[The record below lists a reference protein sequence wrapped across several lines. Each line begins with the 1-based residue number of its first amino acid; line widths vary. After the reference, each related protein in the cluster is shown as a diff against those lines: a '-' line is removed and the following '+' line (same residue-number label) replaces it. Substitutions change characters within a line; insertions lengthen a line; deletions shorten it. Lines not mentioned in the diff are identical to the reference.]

1 MLVRVFEAD
10 TMTAALKKVKEAL
23 GPDALILS
31 TRTVRKN
38 GLGMFRKP
46 ICEITAAIDDP
57 AEAGRAAGTPQP
69 ESPGGPQ
76 AAVPPVNLATR
87 ADAEAP
93 EDTLTYQDLWRQR
106 RVIDPLEEE
115 VRELKQQVNG
125 NGLAAVRSEID
136 ELKAML
142 SQLARTHVPAETASP
157 AAPVDIPRPASRS
170 GAEVQEMALLQGT
183 LARLGISGEAA
194 AQLEQFAWE
203 QLSPRQLADPQ
214 RIEEFLAGAVA
225 QLIRVTGPLQSRP
238 GRQRCIALVGPTG
251 VGKTTTIAKIAA
263 GQRMAGL
270 QRIALL
276 TIDTY
281 RIAAVE
287 QLKVYGEIM
296 GLPVEVI
303 LNPEQ
308 LQQALLRHADKDL
321 ILIDTA
327 GRSPRDE
334 ASLAELELFLGPE
347 RGTEN
352 CLVLSATTRDLE
364 LRETVRRFGR
374 LPLHSLIFTKL
385 DECEQCGTLLNIAVQ
400 QRLPLSFLTNGQRVP
415 EDLLVAEPGAI
426 AHIITGAQ

>member
-142 SQLARTHVPAETASP
+142 SQLARKIGRAHV
-157 AAPVDIPRPASRS
+157 
-170 GAEVQEMALLQGT
+170 
-183 LARLGISGEAA
+183 
-194 AQLEQFAWE
+194 
-203 QLSPRQLADPQ
+203 
-214 RIEEFLAGAVA
+214 
-225 QLIRVTGPLQSRP
+225 
-238 GRQRCIALVGPTG
+238 
-251 VGKTTTIAKIAA
+251 
-263 GQRMAGL
+263 
-270 QRIALL
+270 
-276 TIDTY
+276 
-281 RIAAVE
+281 
-287 QLKVYGEIM
+287 
-296 GLPVEVI
+296 
-303 LNPEQ
+303 
-308 LQQALLRHADKDL
+308 
-321 ILIDTA
+321 
-327 GRSPRDE
+327 
-334 ASLAELELFLGPE
+334 
-347 RGTEN
+347 
-352 CLVLSATTRDLE
+352 
-364 LRETVRRFGR
+364 
-374 LPLHSLIFTKL
+374 
-385 DECEQCGTLLNIAVQ
+385 
-400 QRLPLSFLTNGQRVP
+400 
-415 EDLLVAEPGAI
+415 
-426 AHIITGAQ
+426 